1 MQHPKDWKKMQLK
14 TKVFYVLDMSHLDIK
29 SEISKEPLLSMWE
42 KAKYL
47 CMPTLKCLYSERRV
61 TNEKQSQMTVS
72 ENINFLELTEL
83 YQKSTLISAAQNL

>member
-1 MQHPKDWKKMQLK
+1 M
-14 TKVFYVLDMSHLDIK
+14 FYVLDSSLVDIK
-29 SEISKEPLLSMWE
+29 SEISEEPLLSVWE

-47 CMPTLKCLYSERRV
+47 CIPTMKCLYSERRV

>member
-47 CMPTLKCLYSERRV
+47 CMPTLKCL
-61 TNEKQSQMTVS
+61 
-72 ENINFLELTEL
+72 F
-83 YQKSTLISAAQNL
+83 